1 MYTCNRL
8 FFACFCN
15 AFPIINVHMEL
26 IKECLTVVSKL
37 KYSPKL
43 STAADVWLVG
53 LGG

>member
-26 IKECLTVVSKL
+26 IKDCLTVVIEL
-37 KYSPKL
+37 KYGVKL
-43 STAADVWLVG
+43 SISAHVWLVG
-53 LGG
+53 LGV